1 MTAMMLVPALPH
13 SFQRQFAVP
22 FMACDPYM
30 LSPTVLPSIPT
41 CASTLATARASDSLS
56 NGRMEF
62 SNTIFFFLSEI
73 L

>member
-1 MTAMMLVPALPH
+1 MDLTGLSANRHAFH
-13 SFQRQFAVP
+13 GGA
-22 FMACDPYM
+22 PYM
-30 LSPTVLPSIPT
+30 LGPAVLPSIHT
-41 CASTLATARASDSLS
+41 CASTLATCRAPDSLS